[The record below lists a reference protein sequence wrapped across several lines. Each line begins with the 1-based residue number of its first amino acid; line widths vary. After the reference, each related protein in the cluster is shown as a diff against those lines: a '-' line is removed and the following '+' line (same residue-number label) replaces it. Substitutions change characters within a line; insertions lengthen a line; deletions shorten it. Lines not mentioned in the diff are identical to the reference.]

1 MFPHDLR
8 LEGGMDIPRHV
19 NLQGPARGVHSMH
32 PMEDER
38 TMRVVVT
45 EQDIGGLPSRR
56 WRISARR

>member
-19 NLQGPARGVHSMH
+19 NLQGPARGVHGIH

-45 EQDIGGLPSRR
+45 DLP
-56 WRISARR
+56 ARRPTARGGS